1 MVMVASEWG
10 FVDATPLSIV
20 RRHELGRLQCM
31 VGIAA
36 RRQGSFQ
43 LWLHTQSNAKQPSP
57 SVLRPSH
64 YSVES
69 AKAGD
74 GARCRAQLIGPS
86 RVREP
91 DAHRPERV
99 PRCPP
104 STRRCSWAAN
114 VRLVGLWT
122 DAQLDRAV
130 HWPVCHSSVRSQAD
144 ATRGG
149 GEWGRCILLI
159 LLRATRGRCIL
170 GLRGSGAR
178 GRRAAA
184 APSRRGG
191 SLADAL
197 PERA

>member
-74 GARCRAQLIGPS
+74 GARETGRGVECSAQRIGRVGAMLSTERRAER
-86 RVREP
+86 RVKYRVLC
-91 DAHRPERV
+91 RV
-99 PRCPP
+99 PWSEVEVQPP
-104 STRRCSWAAN
+104 DDQMH
-114 VRLVGLWT
+114 V
-122 DAQLDRAV
+122 
-130 HWPVCHSSVRSQAD
+130 
-144 ATRGG
+144 
-149 GEWGRCILLI
+149 
-159 LLRATRGRCIL
+159 
-170 GLRGSGAR
+170 
-178 GRRAAA
+178 
-184 APSRRGG
+184 
-191 SLADAL
+191 
-197 PERA
+197 